1 MSSLFPVVRNI
12 GERAI
17 AKTYSSVSLSSIV
30 RKILEKLLNDRF
42 VDSIRKFGF
51 LYDFL
56 FVILQIFSQG
66 TFIKLQDL
74 LIFSC
79 NTR

>member
-17 AKTYSSVSLSSIV
+17 GKTYSSVSLSSIV

-51 LYDFL
+51 LYDF
-56 FVILQIFSQG
+56 
-66 TFIKLQDL
+66 
-74 LIFSC
+74 
-79 NTR
+79 